1 MWLRAETHGQGG
13 VATGAWRAL
22 WNGVRWGLDRAVSVG
37 YGVLYD
43 VIFERFAPYRALQE
57 EVLACVRA
65 GLGPA
70 VEPRQV
76 RVLEVGCGPGNFACL
91 LAEAGF
97 AVLGL
102 DPYGGLIE
110 LAREKRRA
118 RRLSQLAFQHG
129 DLTDGRHAWEATF
142 DQVVSIHALYAHPA
156 PQRLLAEISRVLKPG
171 GHLVL
176 VNHTRRM
183 GPATTFAEVRRRA
196 GGLAALH
203 ALLWLVPNAL
213 FELGRR
219 QMGPP
224 HYWDEARLRAELE
237 AAGFAVLELRRTFL
251 NATSLLAWARK
262 PAG

>member
-1 MWLRAETHGQGG
+1 
-13 VATGAWRAL
+13 
-22 WNGVRWGLDRAVSVG
+22 VG

-43 VIFERFAPYRALQE
+43 IIFERFAPYRALQE
-57 EVLACVRA
+57 DVLACVRA
-65 GLGPA
+65 GIPPGT
-70 VEPRQV
+70 EPGQV

-102 DPYGGLIE
+102 DPYAGLIE

-142 DQVVSIHALYAHPA
+142 DQVVSIHTLYAHPA
-156 PQRLLAEISRVLKPG
+156 PQQLLAEIRRVLKPG
-171 GHLVL
+171 GSLVL

-183 GPATTFAEVRRRA
+183 GPASTFADVRRRA
-196 GGLAALH
+196 GWLAAFH

-213 FELGRR
+213 FELGR
-219 QMGPP
+219 QQVGP

-237 AAGFAVLELRRTFL
+237 AAGFTVLDLRRTFL
-251 NATSLLAWARK
+251 NGTSLLARARK

>member
-1 MWLRAETHGQGG
+1 MWLRADTGGGSG
-13 VATGAWRAL
+13 VATGAVRVLRHA
-22 WNGVRWGLDRAVSVG
+22 VRWSLDRAVSVG

-43 VIFERFAPYRALQE
+43 IIFDRFAPYRALQE

-65 GLGPA
+65 GVGPG
-70 VEPRQV
+70 VEPRHV

-118 RRLSQLAFQHG
+118 RHLSLLAFQQG
-129 DLTDGRHAWEATF
+129 DLTDGRHAWEAAF
-142 DQVVSIHALYAHPA
+142 DQVVSIHTLYAHPA
-156 PQRLLAEISRVLKPG
+156 PQRLLAEMWRVLKPG
-171 GHLVL
+171 GYLVL
-176 VNHTRRM
+176 VNHTRRL
-183 GPATTFAEVRRRA
+183 GPAATFADVRRQA

-213 FELGRR
+213 FEFGRQR
-219 QMGPP
+219 VGP
-224 HYWDEARLRAELE
+224 HYWDEARLRAALE

-262 PAG
+262 PGG